1 MENKIKN
8 PIYLDIDG
16 YNQYLAEIE
25 EIRNKLKRNGHQKSS
40 AYVNAV
46 GDGWHDNFEFEEA
59 TREEYKIMCELR
71 EKIAGLERSIIVEA
85 KENQGTKIAN
95 INDLIL
101 VEMGMKG
108 KQLKEELFKL
118 VASSSPDIFAE
129 ISEVSIN
136 SPIGKTLYQQPEGF
150 EGEYTVGNNTIA
162 VKIKKI
168 GQTLEEVQGKT
179 KKLIKG

>member
-1 MENKIKN
+1 MENKSKN

-16 YNQYLAEIE
+16 YNQYMAEIE
-25 EIRNKLKRNGHQKSS
+25 EIKNKLKSNGHQKSL
-40 AYVNAV
+40 AYVSAV

-71 EKIAGLERSIIVEA
+71 EKIAGLERIVIVET
-85 KENQGTKIAN
+85 KEKQDTKVAD
-95 INDLIL
+95 INDIIL
-101 VEMGMKG
+101 TEMR
-108 KQLKEELFKL
+108 LKCNPFEEKIFKL
-118 VASSSPDIFAE
+118 VASSSPNIFSE
-129 ISEVSIN
+129 IREVSIN

-150 EGEYTVGNNTIA
+150 EGEYTVGNNTIMI
-162 VKIKKI
+162 KIKKI

>member
-1 MENKIKN
+1 MQEI
-8 PIYLDIDG
+8 LVDING
-16 YNQYLAEIE
+16 YNQFIQELDRLQEMSKNNSVLGSEVYQA
-25 EIRNKLKRNGHQKSS
+25 
-40 AYVNAV
+40 AV

-71 EKIAGLERSIIVEA
+71 EKIAGLERIIIVEA

>member
-1 MENKIKN
+1 
-8 PIYLDIDG
+8 
-16 YNQYLAEIE
+16 
-25 EIRNKLKRNGHQKSS
+25 
-40 AYVNAV
+40 
-46 GDGWHDNFEFEEA
+46 
-59 TREEYKIMCELR
+59 MCELR
-71 EKIAGLERSIIVEA
+71 EKIAGLERIIIVEA